1 MQLTGDEQDDTKHDL
16 RGVLWVLQA
25 SSSAHPEVGDGPE
38 NIAKP
43 TRKQGA
49 DYETIGV
56 SLERKPDHV
65 MCDTDSMIKG
75 PQRTVLLVARDM
87 TSARILQ
94 QIRSF
99 RIPNSPASAKM
110 NATIQPVVT
119 IPNQTSH
126 PTRVCLRR

>member
-1 MQLTGDEQDDTKHDL
+1 MQLTSDEQDNTKHDL
-16 RGVLWVLQA
+16 RGVLGVLQT

-56 SLERKPDHV
+56 RLERKPDHV

-87 TSARILQ
+87 TSARTSSRLDA
-94 QIRSF
+94 F
-99 RIPNSPASAKM
+99 ASR
-110 NATIQPVVT
+110 T
-119 IPNQTSH
+119 H
-126 PTRVCLRR
+126 PLRPR